1 MCTWRSK
8 MNPEERFF
16 QFVEK
21 GNQNECWLWTGG
33 RSNGKGGK
41 RNIRRAAFWINGTTM
56 HASRAAW
63 IIFRGD
69 PEDRWV
75 LHTCDNHLCV
85 NPNHL
90 YLGDRFDNA
99 QDRVNRSPNSFVKG
113 EAHSQAKLTGD
124 DVSEIKNKYK
134 PHRYSQQ
141 RLANEYG
148 VTRTTIQ
155 QIVEGRS
162 WRHIE

>member
-1 MCTWRSK
+1 
-8 MNPEERFF
+8 MNPKERFS
-16 QFVEK
+16 QFVQQ
-21 GNQNECWLWTGG
+21 GDPGECWLWTGG

-41 RNIRRAAFWINGTTM
+41 RDIRRAAFWLDGTTM

-90 YLGDRFDNA
+90 YLGDAFDNA
-99 QDRVNRSPNSFVKG
+99 KDRADRNPDSFVKG
-113 EAHSQAKLTGD
+113 ESHGRTKLTD
-124 DVSEIKNKYK
+124 KEVREIKNKYK
-134 PHRYSQQ
+134 PRKYSQQ
-141 RLANEYG
+141 KLANEYG
-148 VTRTTIQ
+148 VGRTSIQ
-155 QIVEGRS
+155 QIIEGRS
-162 WRHIE
+162 WAHIK